1 MNLRLPSRIEAWQ
14 RLQKAD
20 PDAWVLRHCRAV
32 EGLAVAMA
40 DRAVAQGLRVDAD
53 LVARGA
59 LLHDIGRAETHD
71 LRHAYLGADLLRSDP
86 QPEALALV
94 VERHTGAGL
103 TPPEAAA
110 AGLPDRIFVPTTLE
124 QRIVA
129 HADNLYSGDKRLD
142 LAHVEGKYRAK
153 DFPEAWARIEAL
165 HGELCDLLDC
175 DLEAL
180 EPARLPD
187 LPGATEP

>member
-71 LRHAYLGADLLRSDP
+71 HATP
-86 QPEALALV
+86 TLAPTCSA
-94 VERHTGAGL
+94 R
-103 TPPEAAA
+103 TPS
-110 AGLPDRIFVPTTLE
+110 R
-124 QRIVA
+124 
-129 HADNLYSGDKRLD
+129 KRWRWSWS
-142 LAHVEGKYRAK
+142 ATRA
-153 DFPEAWARIEAL
+153 
-165 HGELCDLLDC
+165 
-175 DLEAL
+175 
-180 EPARLPD
+180 PA
-187 LPGATEP
+187 